1 MNERHLH
8 FNVVTG
14 LWFVIFYIVFMN
26 GIKASVNKWPV
37 PGLTDLVN
45 NVTGGK

>member
-8 FNVVTG
+8 FNVTTG
-14 LWFVIFYIVFMN
+14 VFFLLFYIVAMN
-26 GIKASVNKWPV
+26 GLKLAVNKRPV

-45 NVTGGK
+45 NVTGH

>member
-8 FNVVTG
+8 FNVSTG
-14 LWFVIFYIVFMN
+14 LFFILFYIVVMN
-26 GIKASVNKWPV
+26 AVKFTVNKWPI

-45 NVTGGK
+45 NVTGG